1 MFRAKGSTRAVLG
14 GLRWPRQIAGK
25 HAAQPRFLNTAGASL
40 TKQSLKE
47 ESGFSNENRAISG
60 ELATVPL
67 TKDERPWIRWPVSA
81 FMILVYRPLLKP
93 LGLFFSDP
101 RFFRSEPCAA
111 NEISLIN
118 LIFCITGLWGQQ
130 KSQKQNLL
138 GNATETF
145 RGQPLL
151 IAPCTLLHSQP
162 SI

>member
-101 RFFRSEPCAA
+101 KFFVFFLMTFLFVGLP
-111 NEISLIN
+111 LM
-118 LIFCITGLWGQQ
+118 ITSGFLTRLFGPA
-130 KSQKQNLL
+130 KSPQVIP
-138 GNATETF
+138 T
-145 RGQPLL
+145 R
-151 IAPCTLLHSQP
+151 
-162 SI
+162 